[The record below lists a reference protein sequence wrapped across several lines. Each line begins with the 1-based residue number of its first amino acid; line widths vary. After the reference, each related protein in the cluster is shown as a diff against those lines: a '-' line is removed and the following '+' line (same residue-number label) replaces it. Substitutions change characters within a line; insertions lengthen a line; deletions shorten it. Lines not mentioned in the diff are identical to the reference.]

1 MYVGVEAI
9 LSCSFKKGDKLQKS
23 MSKVKNSCMPDEESF
38 KVCEVKT
45 NANKKTEL

>member
-23 MSKVKNSCMPDEESF
+23 MSKVKNSCMPDEESLTL
-38 KVCEVKT
+38 KVKT